1 MDGMSVPESV
11 TAPKEEQLRQFLLE
25 KARDGEFYFKSK
37 FIADDVGMTPKQIG
51 ALMYKLRDSMT
62 ELEIERWSYTGATT
76 WHIVPAT
83 MGAHA
88 VDVPLSA

>member
-1 MDGMSVPESV
+1 MSVPESADV
-11 TAPKEEQLRQFLLE
+11 SNEEQLKRFLLE

-37 FIADDVGMTPKQIG
+37 FIADDVGMSPKQIG

-76 WHIVPAT
+76 WHIVPAASGSRPLDA
-83 MGAHA
+83 GAA
-88 VDVPLSA
+88 LPV